1 MKNLVHRLS
10 DPRDPAYPFSNTYIC
25 SNCNERLTIN
35 DTECKICDLYIH
47 GMIKKPAEVGD
58 TNKKTVKPDYDTIL
72 KSKNLK
78 STTSHTLDADAPVD
92 LDINS
97 TDIFK
102 QSFTLLIVLS
112 LLLIF
117 IIGYDFTQNIISSI
131 EIIQ

>member
-58 TNKKTVKPDYDTIL
+58 VNNKTVKPDYDTIL
-72 KSKNLK
+72 TPKNLK
-78 STTSHTLDADAPVD
+78 PTASQTVD
-92 LDINS
+92 TAASANFDINS
-97 TDIFK
+97 TNIFK
-102 QSFTLLIVLS
+102 QSFTLLFVLA

-117 IIGYDFTQNIISSI
+117 IIGYDFAQNIISSI
-131 EIIQ
+131 DIIQ

>member
-25 SNCNERLTIN
+25 SNCNERLTID

-47 GMIKKPAEVGD
+47 GMIKKPAEVED
-58 TNKKTVKPDYDTIL
+58 INNKTVKPDYDTIL
-72 KSKNLK
+72 KPKNLK
-78 STTSHTLDADAPVD
+78 PTATQTLDTAASVN

-97 TDIFK
+97 TNIFK
-102 QSFTLLIVLS
+102 QSFTLLIVLT

-117 IIGYDFTQNIISSI
+117 IIGYDFAHNIISSV